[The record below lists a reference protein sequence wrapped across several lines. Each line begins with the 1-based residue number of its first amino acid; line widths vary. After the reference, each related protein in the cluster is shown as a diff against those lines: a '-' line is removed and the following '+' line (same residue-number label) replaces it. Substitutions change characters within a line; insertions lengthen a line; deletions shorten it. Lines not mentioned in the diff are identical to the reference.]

1 MQNLSGKR
9 TGFGQDSE
17 ELRRRSTEEAI
28 PLENG
33 GGNLA
38 RAGLGQRKPQGV
50 SGRIFQVY
58 DGARRGFW
66 ALRFFVT
73 ILTRQEAVSG

>member
-17 ELRRRSTEEAI
+17 ELRQRSTEEAI

-33 GGNLA
+33 GGDLA
-38 RAGLGQRKPQGV
+38 CDGLGKARTTGRSPGESFRFMTERAEV
-50 SGRIFQVY
+50 SGRSAF
-58 DGARRGFW
+58 
-66 ALRFFVT
+66 LSRF
-73 ILTRQEAVSG
+73 